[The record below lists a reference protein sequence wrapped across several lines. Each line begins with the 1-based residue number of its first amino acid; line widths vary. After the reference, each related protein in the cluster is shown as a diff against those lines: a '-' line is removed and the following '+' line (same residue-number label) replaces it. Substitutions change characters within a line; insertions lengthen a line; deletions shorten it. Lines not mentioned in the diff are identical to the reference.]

1 MNNLQKQ
8 NLINKIS
15 NINSNEILNIL
26 FLIFKSNNVKYIEV
40 NNNLYID
47 FNQPNIDNKLLTY
60 IDNFINDYKPYI
72 KRDKIIKEKSKLEY
86 NIDEYL
92 EIDRISYKINKFK
105 QIKIIKKKTNNSNI
119 YNNIMKLLNTN

>member
-105 QIKIIKKKTNNSNI
+105 QIKIIKQKTNNSNI
-119 YNNIMKLLNTN
+119 YNNIMKLLNMN